1 MSKVVKVEAVVS
13 LYITVPNEASKD
25 DIYSFVAN
33 NVSYRDAFLGV
44 ADDDSRITDVIV
56 VDEEIRDMDYDDTT
70 G

>member
-13 LYITVPNEASKD
+13 LYITVPDETSKD
-25 DIYSFVAN
+25 DVYSFMAN

-44 ADDDSRITDVIV
+44 ADDTNRITDVIV
-56 VDEEIRDMDYDDTT
+56 VDEEIRDMNYDDTT

>member
-25 DIYSFVAN
+25 DVYSFVAN

-44 ADDDSRITDVIV
+44 ADDDSRITEVIV

>member
-13 LYITVPNEASKD
+13 LYITVPNEANKD
-25 DIYSFVAN
+25 DVYSFVAN

-56 VDEEIRDMDYDDTT
+56 VDEEIRDMDYDGTT

>member
-13 LYITVPNEASKD
+13 LYITVPDEASKE

-56 VDEEIRDMDYDDTT
+56 VDEEVKDMNWDDTT